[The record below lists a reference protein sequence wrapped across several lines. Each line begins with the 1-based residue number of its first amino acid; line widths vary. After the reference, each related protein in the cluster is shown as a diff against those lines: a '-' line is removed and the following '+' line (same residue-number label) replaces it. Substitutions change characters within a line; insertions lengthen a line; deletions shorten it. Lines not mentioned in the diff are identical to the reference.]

1 MPSHADVIANSA
13 DLCGTYR
20 SVKKLFASIF
30 LDALRGEGWGI
41 SSRVSLRDILRSDSI
56 RTEPDFL
63 IGTVF
68 ALFAI

>member
-1 MPSHADVIANSA
+1 VIANSA

>member
-1 MPSHADVIANSA
+1 MIANFA
-13 DLCGTYR
+13 DPCGTYR
-20 SVKKLFASIF
+20 SVKKFLASIF
-30 LDALRGEGWGI
+30 LDALRGEGWEL

-68 ALFAI
+68 ALFAV